1 MVLTRSTLRNPR
13 DKGATEA
20 TPPATES
27 TATPAALSQDENSDY
42 EIEPTVPE
50 EDSFY
55 NPGKKRAKRPQGKR
69 NHDAESSKKPR
80 RRGKLEMLPELN
92 LDVLFQIFTFLHP
105 MDLLNLTRTTKA
117 FRQLL
122 MQKSSAFAWK
132 TARGQL
138 EGFPDCPPDLSE
150 PEYAN
155 LVFYPH
161 CHNCGNVVPT
171 IHWRLRRRYC
181 PSCRK
186 SRHVLF
192 SVLARCHAH
201 FCFSLQ
207 RRQVCGDPVRG
218 GGFLAEEILK
228 IDGRDKYG
236 YVDIKHLDAFF
247 EEYNKVPEDKRT
259 EFLADRRLQVHA
271 IDKHASEC
279 EAWHQDETEA
289 RKSQLQNARSTR
301 AESIFARLQDLGY
314 EAEINHFGKHHIE
327 GFQRSLFNSTK
338 RLTDKDWD
346 RVRPQLEQKMIDCRK
361 RRLEEAVYKPRR
373 KLLVEFYDAYVR
385 QPAPEGAAI
394 ELLPSIADLDHLPDF
409 DTIIKLPE
417 GTDVNAE
424 TFKSAFERLPALVQE
439 WRAGVDAQLAALVVI
454 PPELSTNSLSA
465 DQVADQKSKSA
476 ERLRLASAV
485 FNVPSSGVLW
495 MFPDLLALS
504 MFHTRYYSSGQVC
517 HHPWSLTTEHGNAV
531 IELFKEAA
539 YVVRACGLDPQTVT
553 VEDMD
558 TRNARLICNL
568 CSSPNPRVR
577 TWTDALWHAKSHRTY
592 GTDQASNREGQWSLV
607 DDCHMPK
614 IQAAE
619 QPPIRSPY
627 HSPKAHCAF
636 CQKRVGDIL
645 TPGEIRG
652 HLKSKH
658 SIDVDMAI
666 RGDHYIPFEPCLS
679 QTVENIAMKTT
690 GEVVRFLHPSEFV

>member
-1 MVLTRSTLRNPR
+1 MVVTRSTLRNPR
-13 DKGATEA
+13 DKGATQA
-20 TPPATES
+20 TDTEP
-27 TATPAALSQDENSDY
+27 TPAALSQDENSDY

-50 EDSFY
+50 EDLFY
-55 NPGKKRAKRPQGKR
+55 NPGKKRAKRSQGKR
-69 NHDAESSKKPR
+69 NQDAESSKKPR

-138 EGFPDCPPDLSE
+138 EGFPDCPSDLSE

-161 CHNCGNVVPT
+161 CHSCGNVVPT

-186 SRHVLF
+186 
-192 SVLARCHAH
+192 AC
-201 FCFSLQ
+201 LQ
-207 RRQVCGDPVRG
+207 RRQCCSDPVRG
-218 GGFLAEEILK
+218 GGILAEEILK
-228 IDGRDKYG
+228 VDARDKYG
-236 YVDIKHLDAFF
+236 YVDIKQLDAFLD
-247 EEYNKVPEDKRT
+247 EYHKVPEGKRT
-259 EFLADRRLQVHA
+259 EFLADKRLQVHA
-271 IDKHASEC
+271 IDKHAYEC

-289 RKSQLQNARSTR
+289 RKFQLQNARSTR
-301 AESIFARLQDLGY
+301 AEGIFARLQDLGY

-361 RRLEEAVYKPRR
+361 RRLEEVVYKPRR
-373 KLLVEFYDAYVR
+373 KLLVEFYDVYVR

-394 ELLPSIADLDHLPDF
+394 ELLPSIADLDYLPEF
-409 DTIIKLPE
+409 DKIIKLPE

-424 TFKSAFERLPALVQE
+424 TFKPAFERLPALVQE
-439 WRAGVDAQLAALVVI
+439 WRADVDARLAALVVI
-454 PPELSTNSLSA
+454 PPELSTNGLSA
-465 DQVADQKSKSA
+465 DQVTDQKSKPA

-485 FNVPSSGVLW
+485 FYVPSSGALW
-495 MFPDLLALS
+495 MFPDFLALS
-504 MFHTRYYSSGQVC
+504 MFHARCYSANVGGLN
-517 HHPWSLTTEHGNAV
+517 HHPWSLTNEHGNA

-539 YVVRACGLDPQTVT
+539 YIVRACGLDPQTAT

-558 TRNARLICNL
+558 KRNARLTCNL
-568 CSSPNPRVR
+568 CSNPNPRVR

-592 GTDQASNREGQWSLV
+592 GTDQAAKREGQWSLV
-607 DDCHMPK
+607 DECHMPQ

-619 QPPIRSPY
+619 QPPIRTPY

-636 CQKRVGDIL
+636 CQKRVGDLL
-645 TPGEIRG
+645 TPGEIRS
-652 HLKSKH
+652 HLKMKH
-658 SIDVDMAI
+658 GMDVDMAI
-666 RGDHYIPFEPCLS
+666 RGDHYIPFEPYLS
-679 QTVENIAMKTT
+679 QTVENIAMKTI